1 MTTVAAAASFESVAL
16 TSLVLSNS
24 NQDSS
29 ALTFHHFSNMPRA
42 SADRFPRKVISFLAP
57 ASLFF
62 SLHCSYTL
70 EGRRCASARLF
81 FISLE
86 PADKLLLVGSSTKAR
101 MTASFIHAYHYGG
114 HVLRHRGPTIER
126 KQAKVC
132 CTRLLPLAAAKAS
145 FLTRVCTNVLVRSCN
160 KVVDCTV
167 GGSSQL
173 LFASCCGLDWTAGNR
188 FLPPKAAGK
197 DLPPLCERRKT
208 LAKAGSSS
216 VEDDGL

>member
-1 MTTVAAAASFESVAL
+1 MTTVAAAASFEILAL
-16 TSLVLSNS
+16 TSLVRSNS

-29 ALTFHHFSNMPRA
+29 ALTFHHFSNMLPA

-126 KQAKVC
+126 KQAKR
-132 CTRLLPLAAAKAS
+132 TRPFMQQSCRLYCRRLQPAS
-145 FLTRVCTNVLVRSCN
+145 VR
-160 KVVDCTV
+160 
-167 GGSSQL
+167 QL
-173 LFASCCGLDWTAGNR
+173 LRIGLDSR
-188 FLPPKAAGK
+188 Q
-197 DLPPLCERRKT
+197 
-208 LAKAGSSS
+208 
-216 VEDDGL
+216 

>member
-1 MTTVAAAASFESVAL
+1 MTTVAAAASFEILAL
-16 TSLVLSNS
+16 TSLVRSNS

-29 ALTFHHFSNMPRA
+29 ALTFHHFSNMLPA

-145 FLTRVCTNVLVRSCN
+145 FLTRVCTSVLVRSCN

-208 LAKAGSSS
+208 LARLE
-216 VEDDGL
+216 V